1 MTDLDKVVS
10 TGSCKGVCFLFTVCP
25 MFQFTHS
32 FSEKRGSGR
41 EGGGLLTSL
50 PCTNRRLDHEG
61 TCFVCLPYR
70 CDVTLSTTQTTSDA
84 RRMNDGLSGQEIRA
98 ASYAQP
104 ACSAQQR
111 FVSASYIVF
120 KKAKSTNPVGLQPN
134 VQLLPVQMAA
144 VSSSMQLN
152 DEDTPIAQPEQ
163 EQQDR
168 GEPPHPSR
176 TPPAPPAAAEH
187 YLPTITESAHS
198 TANSP
203 SAASARTR
211 SEELG
216 SPDSRQAASEF
227 AFDSLDIPVVVETR
241 TVAGESAEGSVVARQ
256 ITEAGQEVITV
267 VLSEEERQLKDSA
280 KEMHEQGKGKGK
292 AGILQP
298 PGRQHPSVQVTEL
311 ICLLQ

>member
-1 MTDLDKVVS
+1 
-10 TGSCKGVCFLFTVCP
+10 
-25 MFQFTHS
+25 
-32 FSEKRGSGR
+32 
-41 EGGGLLTSL
+41 
-50 PCTNRRLDHEG
+50 
-61 TCFVCLPYR
+61 
-70 CDVTLSTTQTTSDA
+70 
-84 RRMNDGLSGQEIRA
+84 
-98 ASYAQP
+98 
-104 ACSAQQR
+104 
-111 FVSASYIVF
+111 
-120 KKAKSTNPVGLQPN
+120 
-134 VQLLPVQMAA
+134 MAA

-176 TPPAPPAAAEH
+176 TPLAPPAAAEH

-198 TANSP
+198 TANSS
-203 SAASARTR
+203 SAASARTH

-216 SPDSRQAASEF
+216 SPDSGQAASEF

-241 TVAGESAEGSVVARQ
+241 TVAGESAEGGGVARQ

-292 AGILQP
+292 AGIPQP
-298 PGRQHPSVQVTEL
+298 PGRHHPSAQVTEL
-311 ICLLQ
+311 AHLLQ